1 MHVSLPS
8 VHLLKGVSLRPS
20 NGSLNRQLP
29 SILDGLI
36 ICYMAKRHIEKRS
49 RIIRH
54 NVSRET
60 FSFFFFACARCFFY
74 FFFFSFFVPP
84 RSTEQL
90 YEEKL
95 CRCNVYKFYRGF
107 VRNFSHLPWFHID
120 IWKRRGRE
128 VILRVKIERNVQ
140 LCLSKTD

>member
-60 FSFFFFACARCFFY
+60 FSFFFFCVCEMLFL
-74 FFFFSFFVPP
+74 FFFLLFLFPLDRQNSCTKKNYADATSINFIEVLFETFHTCPGSILISGKGEGE
-84 RSTEQL
+84 RL
-90 YEEKL
+90 
-95 CRCNVYKFYRGF
+95 FYA
-107 VRNFSHLPWFHID
+107 
-120 IWKRRGRE
+120 
-128 VILRVKIERNVQ
+128 
-140 LCLSKTD
+140 

>member
-54 NVSRET
+54 NVSRL
-60 FSFFFFACARCFFY
+60 FFFFFFACARCFFY
-74 FFFFSFFVPP
+74 FFFFLFLFPLD
-84 RSTEQL
+84 RQNEL

-120 IWKRRGRE
+120 TWKRRGRE